1 MPKATRKK
9 TISSSWSP
17 IIQQIILDFM
27 FKKKKR
33 NSIYIH
39 IYMYTT
45 YIYHIVH
52 IHTHTY
58 NTYSY
63 THTRI
68 PAHAP
73 KHPRIH
79 EPTYT

>member
-1 MPKATRKK
+1 MHTC
-9 TISSSWSP
+9 
-17 IIQQIILDFM
+17 
-27 FKKKKR
+27 
-33 NSIYIH
+33 IH
-39 IYMYTT
+39 
-45 YIYHIVH
+45 HIVH

-73 KHPRIH
+73 KHPLIH